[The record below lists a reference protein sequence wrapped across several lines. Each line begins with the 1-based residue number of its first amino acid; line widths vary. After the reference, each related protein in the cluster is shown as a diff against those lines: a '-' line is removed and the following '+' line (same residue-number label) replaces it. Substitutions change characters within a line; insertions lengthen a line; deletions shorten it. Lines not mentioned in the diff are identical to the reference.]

1 MSVSL
6 KVEQVTKVNLCII
19 LQVIVFLYSLKIKQ
33 VTKVDLCIIFFYF
46 DERNEINI
54 TFKAKKHTFKNTL
67 IIAFA

>member
-1 MSVSL
+1 MYHIIGNCVSL
-6 KVEQVTKVNLCII
+6 FFKNQ
-19 LQVIVFLYSLKIKQ
+19 Q

-46 DERNEINI
+46 DETNEINI